1 MYSENMLN
9 GLIST
14 ENNHNISQF
23 VGTVLKK
30 KRRRTVFSWN
40 NSGRLAIVVMW
51 KTFKNAYPEN

>member
-30 KRRRTVFSWN
+30 KEEEEQYFLGIIQEDWQ
-40 NSGRLAIVVMW
+40 
-51 KTFKNAYPEN
+51 